1 MLKDTVLTCEVCAL
15 AWYKGGVC
23 RLHARHFQ
31 EKKGWE
37 YAMGLRALRDR
48 LSGNTEKGSS
58 ESSPVDE
65 ATSKKMPSLWEWLT
79 AHRDET
85 GEARETGTILIF
97 CEEGLVKVCACN
109 RDTGHVAFISAKTLQ
124 DAFLKLDKGLA
135 NDSLDWR
142 LSKREKGAKGKSR

>member
-15 AWYKGGVC
+15 AWYKGGCC

-58 ESSPVDE
+58 ENPPVDE
-65 ATSKKMPSLWEWLT
+65 AFAKKMPALWEWLT
-79 AHRDET
+79 ASKDET
-85 GEARETGTILIF
+85 GEARETGTLLIF
-97 CEEGLVKVCACN
+97 AEEGLIKVCACN
-109 RDTGHVAFISAKTLQ
+109 RDTGHVAFVSAKTLQ
-124 DAFLKLDKGLA
+124 DALLKVDKGLGA
-135 NDSLDWR
+135 DSLDWR
-142 LSKREKGAKGKSR
+142 LSKRDRGGKGKSR